1 MHELSRQ
8 FKICASCELETA
20 MRPLLLMLAA
30 FTLPASAQEMTGA
43 EVYDLTCRECHSSG
57 KLNAP
62 KLGDLRSWKKL
73 LREGLDDLV
82 PAALSGIRHMPA
94 KGGNPALS
102 DLEVARAVVFMANA
116 GGGKFGQPTPA
127 KVEQW
132 RKKADA
138 KPRP

>member
-1 MHELSRQ
+1 
-8 FKICASCELETA
+8 
-20 MRPLLLMLAA
+20 MRLLLLMLAA
-30 FTLPASAQEMTGA
+30 LALPAAAQEMSGA
-43 EVYDLTCRECHSSG
+43 EVYDLTCRECHSTG

-62 KLGDLRSWKKL
+62 KLGDRGRWKKL
-73 LREGLDDLV
+73 VREGLDDLV
-82 PAALSGIRHMPA
+82 PAALHGLRQMPA

-116 GGGKFGQPTPA
+116 GGGKFAEPTPA
-127 KVEQW
+127 KIEQW